1 MSSYISDRVKE
12 ASSHQG
18 LIVAVAAAAVLF
30 GGLSLTKVVLYGAL
44 VWGVWSMMK
53 RDQIM
58 AELETEVKLLKKELQ
73 DQAKIHDRLDVAI
86 EKLTDVSNSIHRMLA
101 VHEEKIARQE
111 EAIFEAEQKIEVRRS
126 ELLIKIDELHS
137 RVTTNT
143 KEIMTA
149 AAAQHQQQNKEIQK
163 MRDELIS
170 RVGVLEKWR
179 HVLIGG
185 SIVIGFMLHKFVNFG
200 S

>member
-1 MSSYISDRVKE
+1 
-12 ASSHQG
+12 
-18 LIVAVAAAAVLF
+18 
-30 GGLSLTKVVLYGAL
+30 
-44 VWGVWSMMK
+44 
-53 RDQIM
+53 M

-73 DQAKIHDRLDVAI
+73 DQAKIHDRLDIAI

-111 EAIFEAEQKIEVRRS
+111 EATAAADAKLEIRRIE
-126 ELLIKIDELHS
+126 LTTKIDDLHS
-137 RVTTNT
+137 RITTNT

-149 AAAQHQQQNKEIQK
+149 AAQQHADQNKEIQK
-163 MRDELIS
+163 IKDELAA

-179 HVLIGG
+179 HVLIGC
-185 SIVIGFMLHKFVNFG
+185 SIVAGFILHKFVNL

>member
-1 MSSYISDRVKE
+1 
-12 ASSHQG
+12 
-18 LIVAVAAAAVLF
+18 
-30 GGLSLTKVVLYGAL
+30 
-44 VWGVWSMMK
+44 
-53 RDQIM
+53 M

-111 EAIFEAEQKIEVRRS
+111 EAIFEAEQKIEVRRN
-126 ELLIKIDELHS
+126 ELLVKIDELHS

-149 AAAQHQQQNKEIQK
+149 ASVQHETQNKEIQK

-185 SIVIGFMLHKFVNFG
+185 SIVIGFILHKFVKFG